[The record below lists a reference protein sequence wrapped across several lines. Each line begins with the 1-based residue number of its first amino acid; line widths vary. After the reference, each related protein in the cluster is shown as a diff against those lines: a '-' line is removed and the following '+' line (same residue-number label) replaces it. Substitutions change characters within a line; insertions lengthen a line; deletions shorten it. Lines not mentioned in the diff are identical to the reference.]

1 MMLGKILL
9 ISLIIFTLLN
19 FVFSKILYSKE
30 NKLILILYEGK
41 TRLGENYPILELLE
55 RYLRHFDVSIESRY
69 IEEIP
74 NNVSS
79 YDYVFYL
86 GLQDRRFTVD
96 LLRNISKAKRL
107 IWIEENI
114 EQYAYYANWK
124 DLEYYGYKTGYM
136 SILYKG
142 ESVSFELESPV
153 YIAYPRDR
161 KDLAF
166 LDNYTEKT
174 PLVWEK
180 EKLWY
185 FGRLD
190 FRDNSFLVF
199 FDLLHDIL
207 NENHKNDRKILLSID
222 EVTPLTS
229 AERLRELLI
238 SHCCE
243 DVSINLVVY
252 PKVNH
257 SRNTYYLEENKD
269 LIEVIKLVEGHNGA
283 IILGSY
289 PDKEDINSRIE
300 EDLLMLG
307 RLEIF
312 PIAFKLPNASLE
324 TYEKASKT
332 FNLLL
337 YEGLLSI
344 SSPRAIAYPINMD
357 RYVPNDPT
365 QYNYLLK
372 KAREFRIL
380 RDAIIGIIV
389 PSYAPT
395 DKLRELIGEMR
406 TLGYDFLELRNEPF
420 KVESKVE
427 SRYMKIANIDGK
439 KVINSKIPPLEETF
453 LQKVFK
459 TFINYLRIIL
469 IITVS
474 TFTIIIFYL
483 IRNKRRL
490 YEMGDK
496 V

>member
-9 ISLIIFTLLN
+9 ISLIILTLLN
-19 FVFSKILYSKE
+19 FIFPKILYSKE
-30 NKLILILYEGK
+30 SKRILILYEGK
-41 TRLGENYPILELLE
+41 TRLGENYPMLELLK
-55 RYLRHFDVSIESRY
+55 RYLRHFNVSIDSSY
-69 IEEIP
+69 IEDLP
-74 NNVSS
+74 SNVSS

-107 IWIEENI
+107 IWIEGNI

-136 SILYKG
+136 SIFYKG
-142 ESVSFELESPV
+142 ESISFELESPV

-161 KDLAF
+161 KDLAL

-174 PLVWEK
+174 PFVWEK
-180 EKLWY
+180 ENLWY

-207 NENHKNDRKILLSID
+207 NENHKNDRKILLLLD

-229 AERLRELLI
+229 AEKLRELLI
-238 SHCCE
+238 SYCCE
-243 DVSINLVVY
+243 DVSINLIIY

-257 SRNTYYLEENKD
+257 SGNTYYLGENMD
-269 LIEVIKLVEGHNGA
+269 LIEVLKLVEEHNGA
-283 IILGSY
+283 IILGNY
-289 PDKEDINSRIE
+289 PNKRDINSIIE
-300 EDLLMLG
+300 EDLLILG

-312 PIAFKLPNASLE
+312 PIAFKLPDTSLE
-324 TYEKASKT
+324 TYEKASKI

-344 SSPRAIAYPINMD
+344 SSPKAIAYPINMNG
-357 RYVPNDPT
+357 YNPNDPT

-372 KAREFRIL
+372 RAREFRIL
-380 RDAIIGIIV
+380 RDAIIGITV
-389 PSYAPT
+389 PSYATT

-406 TLGYDFLELRNEPF
+406 ALGYNFLELRKEPF
-420 KVESKVE
+420 KVESK
-427 SRYMKIANIDGK
+427 YMKIVNIDGE
-439 KVINSKIPPLEETF
+439 KVINSSIPPLEETF

-459 TFINYLRIIL
+459 TFINYLRTIL
-469 IITVS
+469 IITIS
-474 TFTIIIFYL
+474 IFAIIIFYL
-483 IRNKRRL
+483 IRNKRKL